1 MRHNLRSPTK
11 QRSRGH
17 SSFFNAYPHC
27 LWDSKVYIR
36 LTVFQLK
43 IEVNKVSSSV
53 KSKICQKVI
62 DIHRGPRF
70 WLLNGKILGGPI
82 EISYEE
88 VDCALPLVSS
98 PHWWYVVSGSFAYCD
113 GHSTKTTS
121 RNKNLPINNATKR
134 LHAERIHPHKDIQGL
149 TKTYASPFPKKIQF
163 HAWFGKNTPSG
174 RSAMGRSI
182 NSLHADLKQ
191 RWRVKGWA
199 SITWPKQPQL
209 FASLPHLSSR
219 LA

>member
-1 MRHNLRSPTK
+1 MVWGTIY
-11 QRSRGH
+11 GH
-17 SSFFNAYPHC
+17 PRNRDHEGTAVSSTHIRIASGIPRFT
-27 LWDSKVYIR
+27 IR

-199 SITWPKQPQL
+199 SITWPK
-209 FASLPHLSSR
+209 AAAIIR
-219 LA
+219 LATAS